1 MIKSFTH
8 KGLKLFFETG
18 NKSGIQPQHEQKPR
32 LQLGVLDSAK
42 SKNDVNVP
50 AWRLY
55 ELKGQLKD
63 HYAITVN
70 GNWRLTFK
78 FDGEDVVL
86 LDYQDYH

>member
-18 NKSGIQPQHEQKPR
+18 NKSGIQPQHEQKLR

-50 AWRLY
+50 AWRLH

>member
-8 KGLKLFFETG
+8 KRLKLFFETG
-18 NKSGIQPQHEQKPR
+18 NKSGIQPQHEQKLR

>member
-18 NKSGIQPQHEQKPR
+18 NKSGIQPQHEQKLR

-50 AWRLY
+50 AWRLH

-70 GNWRLTFK
+70 GNWRLTFR
-78 FDGEDVVL
+78 FDGENVVL

>member
-18 NKSGIQPQHEQKPR
+18 NKSGIQPQHEQKLR

-42 SKNDVNVP
+42 SKSDINVP
-50 AWRLY
+50 AWRLH

-70 GNWRLTFK
+70 GNWRLTFR

-86 LDYQDYH
+86 

>member
-18 NKSGIQPQHEQKPR
+18 NKSGIQPQHEQKLR